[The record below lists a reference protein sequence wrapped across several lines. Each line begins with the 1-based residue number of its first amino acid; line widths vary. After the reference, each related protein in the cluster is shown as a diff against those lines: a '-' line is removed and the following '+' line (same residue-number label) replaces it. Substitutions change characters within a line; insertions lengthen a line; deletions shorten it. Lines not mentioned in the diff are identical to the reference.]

1 MPPLHIPL
9 TVHTY
14 LSTSHPQCCTSHPIH
29 PHCCLTATL
38 HPPLLPHTHT
48 PHRTPHAIL
57 KTSWNTHVNYATNN
71 TSPGFRLSQIIP
83 PCWLSL
89 HTPPLYPLFP
99 FPSASS
105 SSSSPNLY
113 YSHNSFFIII
123 LVRFFCQELFK
134 VIISNSIIFR
144 CWVYYVFP
152 FFFFSLPETNPLST
166 FFNLFFRLSF
176 FFYHPLRYFLR
187 NINPIIISI
196 IRYYFYERSPSRQTT
211 GRYLKLFFQ
220 VHSFV
225 YHSLDT
231 FTMLFLKLRFQ
242 LAFYHHLPPQQ
253 DKLHDAI

>member
-1 MPPLHIPL
+1 MLAIPPHSPPLP
-9 TVHTY
+9 
-14 LSTSHPQCCTSHPIH
+14 
-29 PHCCLTATL
+29 
-38 HPPLLPHTHT
+38 
-48 PHRTPHAIL
+48 
-57 KTSWNTHVNYATNN
+57 
-71 TSPGFRLSQIIP
+71 
-83 PCWLSL
+83 
-89 HTPPLYPLFP
+89 PLFP
-99 FPSASS
+99 FPSVS

-144 CWVYYVFP
+144 WWVYFVFP
-152 FFFFSLPETNPLST
+152 VFFFLSLPETNPLST
-166 FFNLFFRLSF
+166 FFNLFFRFF